1 MQPITHFMQPI
12 THWGLPL
19 LSGLLLAGCA
29 EEPPGDLRAVQSSLG
44 LGVVDTVKAR
54 LLEREAA
61 REGNAT
67 YHWGRLNGNERAW
80 LQDRGYQLVR
90 QRIDSTA
97 THYFR
102 RQAER
107 HPRWSGQTL
116 MTERTFARSANRDRA
131 GWVSKAYATESKPR
145 LDPTDLPAPDSDR
158 LSRPEPS
165 SSTGTPKASRRA
177 TAEGATFSS
186 PSELSETASAER
198 PDGGRWGIVVG
209 SMADSISA
217 LALRRRY
224 EERLSGG
231 DFPVHLQTGLKSG
244 ELRHRVVVGRFDSTG
259 ARRALE
265 GLGSQLPS
273 GAWVLSFPSDTSPR
287 DASAE

>member
-1 MQPITHFMQPI
+1 MQSI
-12 THWGLPL
+12 THWDLPL
-19 LSGLLLAGCA
+19 PSELLLVLSGLLLAGCA

-61 REGNAT
+61 RGRNAT
-67 YHWGRLNGNERAW
+67 YYWGRLNGNERAW

-90 QRIDSTA
+90 RRIDSTA

-102 RQAER
+102 RQAEWR
-107 HPRWSGQTL
+107 PRWSKQTL
-116 MTERTFARSANRDRA
+116 VTERIFVRSANRDRA
-131 GWVSKAYATESKPR
+131 GWVSKAYAAESKPR

-165 SSTGTPKASRRA
+165 SSTGTPKASRSAGERA
-177 TAEGATFSS
+177 AFFLLSK
-186 PSELSETASAER
+186 PSETAFAER
-198 PDGGRWGIVVG
+198 PDEGRWGIVVG

-224 EERLSGG
+224 EKHLSGG
-231 DFPVHLQTGLKSG
+231 DSPVHLQTGLKSG

-259 ARRALE
+259 AQRALE
-265 GLGSQLPS
+265 ELGSQLPS
-273 GAWVLSFPSDTSPR
+273 GAWVLSFPSGTSPH